1 MTDTTNNAIA
11 TITAQLSSAAQG
23 LLFLSETDAP
33 FEVVHWSA
41 QGKLTPAQVLQL
53 TDHPPDAPIEVVSID
68 EFFAIATAKEDW
80 HDQDEQE
87 TVQRF
92 QNLVSTLKQN
102 LSQLQVYR
110 VGSVNIDAYI
120 VGVTDSG
127 DYAGLATKLV
137 ET

>member
-1 MTDTTNNAIA
+1 MTDSIA
-11 TITAQLSSAAQG
+11 TQLQKASNG

-41 QGKLTPAQVLQL
+41 QGELTPAQVLQL
-53 TDHPPDAPIEVVSID
+53 TEHPPDAPVELRTVD
-68 EFFAIATAKEDW
+68 QFFAIATAEEDW
-80 HDQDEQE
+80 HDQDERE

-92 QNLVSTLKQN
+92 QNLVSILKQN

-110 VGSVNIDAYI
+110 VGSIDIDAYV
-120 VGVTDSG
+120 VGVTPSG
-127 DYAGLATKLV
+127 EWAGLATKLV